1 MKRAKLL
8 KTEPIEYPKII
19 NKRKAIALSR
29 ITEADGEQALEID
42 LFFAGERRA
51 RYFADPDNH
60 YAWIN
65 GKWTDDRLDNA
76 ALICLAGKAR
86 TGGWY
91 YYGERNYVWASAEDE
106 ERTENY
112 LGGCIEYYE
121 DNLSQSKRQQAQNR
135 KTERINDI
143 MSHVPVAP
151 DEMERWIE
159 EEIFPEN
166 YLFFRKTPKGC
177 AYSCT
182 ACQSKGWQKKRL
194 KSGAHIICP
203 KCGAEVITQKS
214 KEQTISRKETIVLL
228 QKLSLPKPIKIGRIQ
243 IMASEKHWIERQ
255 FHAVCSWEQ
264 EKKEICL
271 YEDIRVLIPEN
282 KTYGKV
288 YYGTIP
294 NADEFGQTFWDSN
307 PCNKRFASAYLYPG
321 TLPDALPDC
330 LKKSGIMEMMP
341 QKFQVN
347 KYIVNYESQPW
358 LEYLAKAGLTVLT
371 SEILTEY
378 GWFYASN
385 EPYEIEENAASLKE
399 ALKLD
404 GNRTHRM
411 KQINGTLNALRWLQY
426 EQRQEDKGKHLRIS
440 QESLE
445 FLNRKKL
452 SPRDCEQ
459 LLKELGSVDR
469 MVNYLKKQKVAP
481 TNFIYTWRDY
491 LRMAQNEGYDI
502 TDDIVRYPKDLKA
515 RHDQLVE
522 QINQREQEKIARGK
536 ENRYRELDIKI
547 QAHLLEAKKYFYED
561 DTYMIIPAGKC
572 MELVEEGRALHHCVG
587 SNDFYMSKMARG
599 ESWILFLRK
608 KEDLEKP
615 WYTIE
620 IRMEDDKI
628 LQYYSEFDRKPEL
641 DKVDTLLKKFK
652 QSIPKARKVQI
663 RIA

>member
-1 MKRAKLL
+1 
-8 KTEPIEYPKII
+8 
-19 NKRKAIALSR
+19 
-29 ITEADGEQALEID
+29 
-42 LFFAGERRA
+42 
-51 RYFADPDNH
+51 
-60 YAWIN
+60 
-65 GKWTDDRLDNA
+65 
-76 ALICLAGKAR
+76 
-86 TGGWY
+86 
-91 YYGERNYVWASAEDE
+91 
-106 ERTENY
+106 
-112 LGGCIEYYE
+112 
-121 DNLSQSKRQQAQNR
+121 
-135 KTERINDI
+135 
-143 MSHVPVAP
+143 
-151 DEMERWIE
+151 
-159 EEIFPEN
+159 
-166 YLFFRKTPKGC
+166 
-177 AYSCT
+177 
-182 ACQSKGWQKKRL
+182 
-194 KSGAHIICP
+194 
-203 KCGAEVITQKS
+203 
-214 KEQTISRKETIVLL
+214 
-228 QKLSLPKPIKIGRIQ
+228 
-243 IMASEKHWIERQ
+243 
-255 FHAVCSWEQ
+255 
-264 EKKEICL
+264 
-271 YEDIRVLIPEN
+271 
-282 KTYGKV
+282 
-288 YYGTIP
+288 
-294 NADEFGQTFWDSN
+294 
-307 PCNKRFASAYLYPG
+307 
-321 TLPDALPDC
+321 
-330 LKKSGIMEMMP
+330 MMP

-358 LEYLAKAGLTVLT
+358 LEYLAKAGLTVLV

-378 GWFYASN
+378 GWFYVSD
-385 EPYEIEENAASLKE
+385 EPHEIEKNTASLKE

-426 EQRQEDKGKHLRIS
+426 EQRQENQGNHLRIS

-445 FLNRKKL
+445 FLNRKKI
-452 SPRDCEQ
+452 SPCDCEQ
-459 LLKELGSVDR
+459 LLKELGSVNR
-469 MVNYLKKQKVAP
+469 MVNYMKKQRVAP

-522 QINQREQEKIARGK
+522 RINQRTIDAEIKKK
-536 ENRYRELDIKI
+536 EGQYRELDIKI

-641 DKVDTLLKKFK
+641 DKVDALLKKFR
-652 QSIPKARKVQI
+652 QSIQKARKIQI